1 VTTAARVW
9 KARTRAAERLTEVK
23 QRVYRIQEGDQSRL
37 GRVLGFVL
45 LNLIL
50 LNLVAVILETVPELA
65 DRYGVAFDVF
75 EAVSVAIFSVEYLL
89 RLWSCTSNPK
99 YRHPVFGRIRFA
111 LTPMALIDLIAI
123 APAYVPGDVFL
134 DLRYVRVVRL
144 VRLLRVLKMARYS
157 QTLRTFSNVVG
168 ARVWDLGLIGFFLVI
183 LLIVASITMYFA
195 EHEAQPEMFSSIPA
209 AMWWGV
215 VTLTTVGYGDIYPVT
230 PLGKLF
236 GSVIALVGIGFF
248 ALPAGLLAAGFAEEI
263 RRERDAKK
271 KCCPHCGKELS

>member
-1 VTTAARVW
+1 LA
-9 KARTRAAERLTEVK
+9 L
-23 QRVYRIQEGDQSRL
+23 
-37 GRVLGFVL
+37 FL

-50 LNLVAVILETVPELA
+50 LNLVAVILETVPDLA
-65 DRYGVAFDVF
+65 SRYGVAFDVF

-99 YRHPVFGRIRFA
+99 YRHPILGRIRFA
-111 LTPMALIDLIAI
+111 LTPLALVDLIAI

-168 ARVWDLGLIGFFLVI
+168 ARAWDLGLIGFFLVV

-195 EHEAQPEMFSSIPA
+195 EHDAQPEVFSSVPA
-209 AMWWGV
+209 AMWWAV

-236 GSVIALVGIGFF
+236 GSIIALLGIGFF

-263 RRERDAKK
+263 HREREGK

>member
-1 VTTAARVW
+1 MTTAARVW

>member
-1 VTTAARVW
+1 LTTAARIL
-9 KARTRAAERLTEVK
+9 KAGSRASERLREVK
-23 QRVYRIQEGDQSRL
+23 QRVYRIQEGEQSRW

-50 LNLVAVILETVPELA
+50 LNLVAVILETVPALA
-65 DRYGVAFDVF
+65 DQYGAAFAMF
-75 EAVSVAIFSVEYLL
+75 EAASVAIFTVEYLL
-89 RLWSCTSNPK
+89 RLWSCTSSPK
-99 YRHPVFGRIRFA
+99 YRHPVLGRIRFA
-111 LTPMALIDLIAI
+111 LTPLALVDLIAI
-123 APAYVPGDVFL
+123 APAYVSGDVFL

-157 QTLRTFSNVVG
+157 RTLRTFSNVVG
-168 ARVWDLGLIGFFLVI
+168 ARAWDLGLIGFFLVV

-195 EHEAQPEMFSSIPA
+195 EHEAQPAVFSSVPA

-236 GSVIALVGIGFF
+236 GSVIALIGIGFF

-263 RRERDAKK
+263 HRERESK